1 MSYLASIY
9 ACLLALFGALLVWAL
24 PMVVY
29 AAIGSFTAWHRERLA
44 RRNARPS
51 KPSRAGGT
59 VQPAFRAGLPEAS
72 VH

>member
-1 MSYLASIY
+1 MTYLASIY

-29 AAIGSFTAWHRERLA
+29 AAIGSITTWHRERLE
-44 RRNARPS
+44 RRTTL
-51 KPSRAGGT
+51 KPARAGGT